1 METESPG
8 IKREVAKLGYV
19 ARTKSEFN
27 QLISNFY
34 TCQTGIGTDILLMMV
49 ISRPSTAA
57 SLETLEHFG
66 ALKAISAKNREL
78 VYMILFMATVTS
90 LTGYGL
96 DIGLVTLMLSITHS
110 HCRATPR
117 SRPSGTSECR
127 MAWWC

>member
-1 METESPG
+1 METEIPG
-8 IKREVAKLGYV
+8 IKREVAKLRYV

-34 TCQTGIGTDILLMMV
+34 TCQTGTDILLMMV
-49 ISRPSTAA
+49 VVSRPSTAS
-57 SLETLEHFG
+57 SLENLEHFG

-78 VYMILFMATVTS
+78 VYMILFMAPVTS

-96 DIGLVTLMLSITHS
+96 DIGLVTLMLSIAHS

-117 SRPSGTSECR
+117 SRPSGTSACR
-127 MAWWC
+127 LAWWC